1 MTKKDKEHL
10 VKLMIELGRLSK
22 RKDEVMIEIEEIIE
36 KELDD

>member
-1 MTKKDKEHL
+1 MTKKDKKRLIE
-10 VKLMIELGRLSK
+10 LMIELGRLSK